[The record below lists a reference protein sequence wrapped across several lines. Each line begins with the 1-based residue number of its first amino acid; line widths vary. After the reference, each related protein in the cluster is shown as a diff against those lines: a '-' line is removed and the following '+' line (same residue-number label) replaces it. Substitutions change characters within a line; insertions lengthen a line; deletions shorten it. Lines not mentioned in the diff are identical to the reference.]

1 MSSSPCGVAHEEYL
15 KKNQQPYHAI
25 TPLMRSDALSTV
37 ARVPVYLKL
46 DVLQRSGSFK
56 DRGMGC
62 LLRRL
67 KETGVRN
74 VVSSSG
80 GNAGLS
86 VSYIGRVMGMNVTVV
101 IPG

>member
-1 MSSSPCGVAHEEYL
+1 M
-15 KKNQQPYHAI
+15 
-25 TPLMRSDALSTV
+25 V

-62 LLRRL
+62 LLRRMRD
-67 KETGVRN
+67 TGVEN

-86 VSYIGRVMGMNVTVV
+86 VAYIGRAMGMNVTVV
-101 IPG
+101 IPGQ